1 LGHVGVYGINDRVM
15 TGHFLEMASGPGK
28 PHLYRAVACLCI
40 LSPSPAFLHPD
51 LLCFLKT
58 LLLLSLPAR
67 LRWRPSGRI
76 RVHLPRLFLTSIPT
90 ASCLSQV
97 TTCLLFLS
105 LTFFTLSP
113 SEFFLQKNFVLSGS
127 AVGSLSRQRTPTN
140 LLFIFLFSSAAL
152 LFLFLLSFAVSL
164 ISII

>member
-1 LGHVGVYGINDRVM
+1 M
-15 TGHFLEMASGPGK
+15 TGHFLEMTSGPGK
-28 PHLYRAVACLCI
+28 PHLYCVIACLCI

-51 LLCFLKT
+51 ILCFLVI
-58 LLLLSLPAR
+58 LLSLSSPAR
-67 LRWRPSGRI
+67 LRWRPSERI
-76 RVHLPRLFLTSIPT
+76 RVHLPRLLLPSIPT

-105 LTFFTLSP
+105 PTFFTLSL
-113 SEFFLQKNFVLSGS
+113 SEFFLRKNFVLGGS

-140 LLFIFLFSSAAL
+140 PLFIFLFSSAAL
-152 LFLFLLSFAVSL
+152 LFLFLLSSAVSL